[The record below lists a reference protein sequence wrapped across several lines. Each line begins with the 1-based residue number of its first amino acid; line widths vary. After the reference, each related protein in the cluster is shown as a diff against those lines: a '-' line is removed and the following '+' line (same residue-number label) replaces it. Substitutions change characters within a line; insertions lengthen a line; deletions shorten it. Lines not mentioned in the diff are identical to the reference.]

1 MIKEESALV
10 VGGRG
15 QPPWWFLAAMR
26 IMIKGGV
33 WKNSEDEILK
43 AAVMKYGLN
52 NWSRV
57 ASLLLRKSPKQCK
70 ARWYSW
76 VDPHVKKTEWTRE
89 EEEKLL
95 HLAKLFPCQWNT
107 IAPIV
112 GRTAYQCLEHY
123 EKLLDQAQGGEDQGE
138 DDPRKLR
145 PGEIDPHPETKPA
158 RADPVD
164 MDEDEKEMLSE
175 ARARLAN
182 TRGKKAK
189 RKAREAQLEEAR
201 RLATLAEE
209 ARAQSG
215 GYRAPRQVWKRKRG
229 IDYANEIPFEQQPP
243 AGFHATGLDEDPKAN
258 LGLANINLQNLEGA
272 RRDEDEKRH
281 KKDDERKLKRL
292 KEDNLPAYIE
302 MINKMNDPA
311 NLRKRT
317 GLSLPTPQ
325 MSDAE
330 LDDLVRAGQQLSGIS
345 AEGDDSTKILV
356 PSAATPMVGGASA
369 LPGGATPLRTP
380 RAENTVLLA
389 AADAAARNSL
399 QTPLRGGETPN
410 MNLDRATTA
419 MPSSSVAKTP
429 SLKDATGAT
438 PARAAGGVNATPQST
453 PARLFPGDAPA
464 DKSSAVEKANQA
476 MAVRAMLSSLPAPD
490 NEVEI
495 SMPDEP
501 EVAEKV
507 DDFQADQEEIEK
519 AAMKK
524 ALEKQSKAVTQGLPR
539 PLNPKVAQRT
549 QVPAELE
556 AASEQMFAEMQ
567 EIVTRDHILHPPVVK
582 KKSKPS
588 KAPPELEE
596 FADEE
601 MKQAR
606 ALLDEEMA
614 ELAPEDVEPGWE
626 AKFIFVAQGEKG
638 GEWMKREDVKPEVLL
653 SSLSRQLDLIQ
664 KRSQKEFGRVEKME
678 KKLGLILGG
687 YLTRVEETRGKISD
701 RSEECVKLTE
711 DRAAFARLESLEKT
725 AMARRV
731 EELEDRVRTVQAK
744 NAEAQ
749 TKYRALDEVR
759 AKLEKCLEG

>member
-1 MIKEESALV
+1 
-10 VGGRG
+10 
-15 QPPWWFLAAMR
+15 
-26 IMIKGGV
+26 MIKGGV

-138 DDPRKLR
+138 DDPRRLA

-201 RLATLAEE
+201 RLATLQKKRELKA
-209 ARAQSG
+209 AGIAP
-215 GYRAPRQVWKRKRG
+215 PRQVWKRKRG

-243 AGFHATGLDEDPKAN
+243 AGFHAHGLDEDPKAN

-272 RRDEDEKRH
+272 RRDEEEKRN

-317 GLSLPTPQ
+317 GLTLPTPQ

-410 MNLDRATTA
+410 MNLDRATSA

-453 PARLFPGDAPA
+453 PARLFPGDAPSE
-464 DKSSAVEKANQA
+464 KSSAVEKANQA
-476 MAVRAMLSSLPAPD
+476 MAVRSMLSNLPAPE

-501 EVAEKV
+501 EVEEKV
-507 DDFQADQEEIEK
+507 DDFEADQEELEK

-524 ALEKQSKAVTQGLPR
+524 ALEKQSKAITKGLPR
-539 PLNPKVAQRT
+539 PLNPKMAQRT
-549 QVPAELE
+549 LVPAELD
-556 AASEQMFAEMQ
+556 AASEQMFTEMQ
-567 EIVTRDHILHPPVVK
+567 DLVTRDHILHPQAK
-582 KKSKPS
+582 KTKKPS
-588 KAPPELEE
+588 KAPPELED
-596 FADEE
+596 FTNEE
-601 MKQAR
+601 MKQA
-606 ALLDEEMA
+606 ASLIDEEMA
-614 ELAPEDVEPGWE
+614 ELAPDDVEPGWD
-626 AKFIFVAQGEKG
+626 AKFVFMAQGEKG
-638 GEWMKREDVKPEVLL
+638 GEWLKREDAKPEVLL
-653 SSLSRQLDLIQ
+653 SSLSRQLDQSQ
-664 KRSQKEFGRVEKME
+664 KRSQKELTRVEKLE

-687 YLTRVEETRGKISD
+687 YFSRVEETRAKIAD
-701 RSEECVKLTE
+701 RSEECVKLSE
-711 DRAAFARLESLEKT
+711 DRAAFARLEELEKV

-731 EELEDRVRTVQAK
+731 EELEDRVRAVQAK

-749 TKYRALDEVR
+749 TRYRALDEIR
-759 AKLEKCLEG
+759 AKLEKCLDG